1 MKVQRILGLEK
12 LADASVQVEVLKKEL
27 VEKEKEI
34 IVATA
39 ASSEVKFSNLFY
51 KINLFIIILMIINL
65 NQFTGHNPSQY
76 CGRSCRK
83 K

>member
-39 ASSEVKFSNLFY
+39 ASTEVRFSNLLY
-51 KINLFIIILMIINL
+51 KIKIIMIIVL
-65 NQFTGHNPSQY
+65 NRFTGHNQSQR